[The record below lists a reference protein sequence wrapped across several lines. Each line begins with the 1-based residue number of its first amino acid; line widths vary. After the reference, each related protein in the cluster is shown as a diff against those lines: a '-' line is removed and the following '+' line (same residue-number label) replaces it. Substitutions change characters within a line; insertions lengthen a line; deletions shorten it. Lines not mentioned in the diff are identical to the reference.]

1 MTDIVERL
9 RREVPHCDDPSDY
22 GESDLLIL
30 KAADEIERLREALQ
44 STSTMIEL
52 MCKAFDLS
60 PDDFVIKVNANKEN
74 GETRVVTSISAQ
86 EVLDKARAA
95 LGEKE

>member
-9 RREVPHCDDPSDY
+9 RREVPHCEDPSDY

-30 KAADEIERLREALQ
+30 KAADEIERLREAIRQADCVLQ
-44 STSTMIEL
+44 LLAPENHSQTTEAEMASL
-52 MCKAFDLS
+52 LS
-60 PDDFVIKVNANKEN
+60 
-74 GETRVVTSISAQ
+74 SIS
-86 EVLDKARAA
+86 EKLSRMVEEWDSAA